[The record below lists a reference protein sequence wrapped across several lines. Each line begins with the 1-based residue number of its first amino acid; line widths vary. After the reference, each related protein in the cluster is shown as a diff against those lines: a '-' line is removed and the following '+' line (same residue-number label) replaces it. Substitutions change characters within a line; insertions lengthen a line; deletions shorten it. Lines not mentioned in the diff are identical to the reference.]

1 VVDLQSSGADP
12 AWEQALDWVM
22 LMRDGLLDSLGERR
36 LLEWLDQSSRH
47 VQAFRQALQVWQ
59 ATGALAPEFRAA
71 LDQRLMAPPDDR
83 SVRGS

>member
-1 VVDLQSSGADP
+1 
-12 AWEQALDWVM
+12 M
-22 LMRDGLLDSLGERR
+22 LMRDGRLDARDERR

-47 VQAFRQALQVWQ
+47 IEAFRQALQVWQ

-71 LDQRLMAPPDDR
+71 LDQRLMPPSDDR